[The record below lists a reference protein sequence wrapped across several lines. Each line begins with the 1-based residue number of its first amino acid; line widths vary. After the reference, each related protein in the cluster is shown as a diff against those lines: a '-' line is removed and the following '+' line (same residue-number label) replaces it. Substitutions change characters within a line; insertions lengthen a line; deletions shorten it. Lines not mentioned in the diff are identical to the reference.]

1 MLLLFY
7 PGCGNGLI
15 IEEGQFYPGCGNG
28 LIIEEGQHCC
38 RSACS
43 TCPSVHNVTR
53 KVTNRKYS
61 KRKEVADRLGGAAVG
76 EDADSTAEPCPRGE
90 LPYAYCM

>member
-15 IEEGQFYPGCGNG
+15 IEEGQ
-28 LIIEEGQHCC
+28 HCC
-38 RSACS
+38 RFACG
-43 TCPSVHNVTR
+43 TCPCVHNVTH

-61 KRKEVADRLGGAAVG
+61 KLKEGANRLGGAAAR
-76 EDADSTAEPCPRGE
+76 EDADSTAGPCPRGE
-90 LPYAYCM
+90 LLHAYCM